1 MCHLITAS
9 ESCQTLTPL
18 LALPQDMHIEVDEN
32 GTLDLSMKTKREK
45 MKDQPSLPLPPPP
58 PPPPP
63 PPALPAMSLGEGL
76 PTPVTSM
83 AKASGLHIPSAFYQ
97 ALCEQEGWDVPLNFS
112 KPHMQLEREVSV
124 FCTCV
129 LGECQ
134 VSLSRCWVIDSAIS
148 ILEKSSRFLQCRV
161 LSVLVTYLIM
171 FTETQY

>member
-1 MCHLITAS
+1 MAQTLLRRVCHLIISDAR
-9 ESCQTLTPL
+9 ESYQALTPL

-63 PPALPAMSLGEGL
+63 PPVLPAMSLGEGL

-83 AKASGLHIPSAFYQ
+83 AKASGLHIPTAFYQ

-124 FCTCV
+124 LAHARVHWESPST
-129 LGECQ
+129 LGA
-134 VSLSRCWVIDSAIS
+134 VAH
-148 ILEKSSRFLQCRV
+148 CRV
-161 LSVLVTYLIM
+161 KCLSHAAV
-171 FTETQY
+171 